1 MGLAVPEVVSG
12 LRVALNYAQEQL
24 ESLCVYSVDLEKLR
38 DEAAVA
44 TAIKAS
50 IMSKQFGFEDFISQ
64 LVAKA
69 CVSTLPTGTDN
80 TQNKGLLQLS
90 KNGSDKG
97 LFGKNSLEKVI
108 SESN

>member
-80 TQNKGLLQLS
+80 TQNKGLSQLW
-90 KNGSDKG
+90 
-97 LFGKNSLEKVI
+97 
-108 SESN
+108 

>member
-1 MGLAVPEVVSG
+1 MCSAILAEAEYLLRMGLAVPEVVSG

-50 IMSKQFGFEDFISQ
+50 IMSKQFGYEDFISQ

-69 CVSTLPTGTDN
+69 CVSTLP
-80 TQNKGLLQLS
+80 KGMLLY
-90 KNGSDKG
+90 
-97 LFGKNSLEKVI
+97 LE
-108 SESN
+108 